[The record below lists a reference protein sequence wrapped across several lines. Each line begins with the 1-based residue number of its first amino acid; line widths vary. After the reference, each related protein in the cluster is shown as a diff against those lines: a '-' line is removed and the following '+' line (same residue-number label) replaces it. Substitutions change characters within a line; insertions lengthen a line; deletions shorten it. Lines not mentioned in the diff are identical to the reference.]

1 MLRLLALLLL
11 LVNLTFWAWTRGAL
25 DDVVG
30 PLSKAEREPER
41 LAAQVHPEW
50 VKVLPPK
57 AASAAIAKA
66 GVEAAAEAAAEAAS
80 AAAVEAPLACVE
92 AGPFAAPE
100 IAAAESVL
108 RGAGL
113 AAGSWTAEKVERN
126 GSYMVYMGKYADRET
141 LLRKVDELHRIK
153 VDADV
158 LSNWAEMQPGLSL
171 GRYSDRGG
179 ADAALA
185 RLVARGVRNARVVVQ
200 TPQVNGTLLRVSKA
214 DPSLRDK
221 LATLRFAGA
230 AERVFAACRN

>member
-11 LVNLTFWAWTRGAL
+11 LANLTFWAWTRGAL
-25 DDVVG
+25 DDIVG
-30 PLSKAEREPER
+30 PLSKPEREPER
-41 LAAQVHPEW
+41 LAAQVHPDW

-57 AASAAIAKA
+57 TASAAIARA
-66 GVEAAAEAAAEAAS
+66 GADAVAEAAS

-100 IAAAESVL
+100 VAAAESVL
-108 RGAGL
+108 RDAGL
-113 AAGSWTAEKVERN
+113 AAGSWTTEKIERN
-126 GSYMVYMGKYADRET
+126 GSYMVYMGKYADREA
-141 LLRKVDELHRIK
+141 LLRKVDELHRLK

-158 LSNWAEMQPGLSL
+158 LGNWAEMQPGLSL

-200 TPQVNGTLLRVSKA
+200 TPQVNGTLLRVNKA
-214 DPSLRDK
+214 DPALRDK
-221 LATLRFAGA
+221 LAGLKFAGA
-230 AERVFAACRN
+230 AERVFAACKN

>member
-25 DDVVG
+25 DDIVG
-30 PLSKAEREPER
+30 PLAKPEREPER

-66 GVEAAAEAAAEAAS
+66 GVDAAAEAAT
-80 AAAVEAPLACVE
+80 AAATEAPLACVE
-92 AGPFAAPE
+92 AGPFAAGE
-100 IAAAESVL
+100 VAAAESVL

-113 AAGSWTAEKVERN
+113 SPGSWTAEKVERN
-126 GSYMVYMGKYADRET
+126 GSYMVYMGKYADRDA

-158 LSNWAEMQPGLSL
+158 LSNWADMQPGLSL

-185 RLVARGVRNARVVVQ
+185 RLTARGVRNARVVVQ
-200 TPQVNGTLLRVSKA
+200 TPQINGTLLRVALA
-214 DPSLRDK
+214 DPALRDK
-221 LATLRFAGA
+221 LAGLKFAGA

>member
-11 LVNLTFWAWTRGAL
+11 LANLTFWAWTRGAL
-25 DDVVG
+25 DDLFG
-30 PLSKAEREPER
+30 PLAKAEREPER

-66 GVEAAAEAAAEAAS
+66 GVDAAAEAAS
-80 AAAVEAPLACVE
+80 AVAVEAPPACVE
-92 AGPFAAPE
+92 AGPFATAE
-100 IAAAESVL
+100 VAAAESVL

-113 AAGSWTAEKVERN
+113 VAGSWTTEKVERN
-126 GSYMVYMGKYADRET
+126 GSYMVYMGKYADREA
-141 LLRKVDELHRIK
+141 LLRKVDELHRLK

-158 LSNWAEMQPGLSL
+158 LGNWADMQPGLSL

-200 TPQVNGTLLRVSKA
+200 TPQVNGTLLRVNKA
-214 DPSLRDK
+214 DPALRDK
-221 LATLRFAGA
+221 LAALKFAGP
-230 AERVFAACRN
+230 AERVFAACKN